1 MCSSGFSAWKN
12 HRPSTI
18 IKRRNNNRKNV
29 TLAFVIRFL
38 FRWNEKSCSM
48 NLCVCEQR
56 RPTTN
61 RTTRKPPNKI
71 SKGRPCLVLWKKKK
85 TWVSW
90 TCGAKGPWKPSAGC
104 KRLRRPPPPFTE
116 IVPDFL
122 FCRMSMTKKL
132 STFSWPLGNFVL
144 RPNPCNLT
152 GWPIGGLQKAWP
164 VFVPLFFVVY
174 WPPIKFGHRCRPGKQ
189 KTWCAVIKKN
199 PAILSRPKKSFQ
211 LKTKVT
217 PL

>member
-1 MCSSGFSAWKN
+1 MTCSSGFSAWKN

-29 TLAFVIRFL
+29 TLAFVIRWLSMKFK
-38 FRWNEKSCSM
+38 KSFSM
-48 NLCVCEQR
+48 KLYVCEQR

-71 SKGRPCLVLWKKKK
+71 SKGRRILCSGKLGFHGHAEPKDRGNHRQVVNGYVGL
-85 TWVSW
+85 
-90 TCGAKGPWKPSAGC
+90 
-104 KRLRRPPPPFTE
+104 PPFTE

-189 KTWCAVIKKN
+189 KNLVRRHKKN